1 MSYTPAGMVC
11 CAPKRSEE
19 DNSHRDD
26 YVYVG
31 KQSAHRAGSAAH
43 VESIRQSRAADEE
56 ELDADQ
62 PEPLK
67 TSGCLWMRFDASS
80 NLDPELEETPTGFVL
95 RVTQAA
101 GDEDRVVALR
111 VDEEEDAQAWM
122 QW

>member
-1 MSYTPAGMVC
+1 M
-11 CAPKRSEE
+11 
-19 DNSHRDD
+19 
-26 YVYVG
+26 
-31 KQSAHRAGSAAH
+31 
-43 VESIRQSRAADEE
+43 ILSRAAAAMPQLRSYDMRPDEE

-67 TSGCLWMRFDASS
+67 TSGCLWMRFNASS